1 MISNHVAIVPV
12 EILNKIQ
19 VNQTH
24 TTTEIENQ
32 QTVLVDQIVLQTHII
47 LLTTQDTNI
56 VVQMTI
62 QIIVSKEY
70 SPVTHIV
77 KVSKLYTGIVKVP
90 TES

>member
-1 MISNHVAIVPV
+1 MISNHAAIVPV
-12 EILNKIQ
+12 EILDKIQ

-24 TTTEIENQ
+24 LTAIENQ

-56 VVQMTI
+56 VEQMTI
-62 QIIVSKEY
+62 QIIVSKVY
-70 SPVTHIV
+70 SPVTHFV
-77 KVSKLYTGIVKVP
+77 KASKLYTGIVKVP